1 MEPSTLFCLKECLL
15 KMQQQNYL
23 SKVHQSTPVVRLET
37 KASQNLSNPL
47 QEKETSSR
55 ARSYEQPTVASK
67 SRSPSPYTKRR
78 MCELSDD
85 ARQRLAHLNLGP
97 YEFKKET
104 DSKPPFVV
112 RHIEKSPSPDT
123 SLLTCSPRERM
134 CESWP
139 DLEDPSLLGSYRPK
153 NTLIITKPR
162 RDDLDGSFDSSDE
175 RLIAGPAGRQFHSAR
190 LLMTHSAPSSAQKD
204 SLTPV
209 LNRSSLRERFH
220 PDLSMSA
227 SWEEIHER
235 VKKILR
241 THGARQRLTFNESVL
256 QKEHLN
262 RKKEESHR
270 NVVCDHKL
278 HDRSCQQNTSVHLDN
293 GEYWS
298 NRAAEYKGKSHRAI
312 FEGSLEKIYRN
323 MYRSASDA
331 NIRKKSFHTS

>member
-1 MEPSTLFCLKECLL
+1 
-15 KMQQQNYL
+15 MQQQNYL

-37 KASQNLSNPL
+37 KASQTVSNQF
-47 QEKETSSR
+47 QEKQTSPR

-85 ARQRLAHLNLGP
+85 ARQRLAQLNLGP

-104 DSKPPFVV
+104 DAKPPFVV

-123 SLLTCSPRERM
+123 SLLTCSPRERT

-139 DLEDPSLLGSYRPK
+139 DQEDPSLLGSYRPK
-153 NTLIITKPR
+153 NALIITKPR

-256 QKEHLN
+256 QKEHLS
-262 RKKEESHR
+262 RKKEDPYR
-270 NVVCDHKL
+270 NVACDSKL

-298 NRAAEYKGKSHRAI
+298 NRAAEYKGKSHRVI
-312 FEGSLEKIYRN
+312 FEDSLEKIYRN
-323 MYRSASDA
+323 MYRNALDA
-331 NIRKKSFHTS
+331 NKRRKSFHTS